1 MDVLVNIF
9 GYPLTYIEFFGVL
22 AYFVSIYFAAKVNVL
37 TWSTGII
44 SSILFFI
51 LYFNTQ
57 TYANAVLQIILIGV
71 SVNGWLKWGRE
82 NSKKVSKLK
91 RKNILYLCCISII
104 STVVFGYLMNLYLF
118 DPYPYLDMSIF
129 VLSIIGTVLLVNK
142 KIESWYFW
150 ILVNIIALFI
160 YSSLGYYFISFQCVV
175 FTIID
180 IIALKEWNKN
190 LIK

>member
-22 AYFVSIYFAAKVNVL
+22 AYFVSIYFATKVNVL

-44 SSILFFI
+44 SSILFCI
-51 LYFNTQ
+51 LYFNTH

-71 SVNGWLKWGRE
+71 SVNGWLKWGRDD
-82 NSKKVSKLK
+82 SKKISNLK
-91 RKNILYLCCISII
+91 RKDIINLCSLSII
-104 STVVFGYLMNLYLF
+104 STIVLGYFMDLYLY

-129 VLSIIGTVLLVNK
+129 VLSIVGTVLLVNK

-150 ILVNIIALFI
+150 ILVNVIALFI
-160 YSSLGYYFISFQCVV
+160 YSSLGYYFISFQCVA
-175 FTIID
+175 FIIID